1 MDPSQ
6 ADSPNTQR
14 DVPTVMGPV
23 SSAANIDYL
32 TPTMYQR
39 QLPES
44 SPATTISY
52 VPAEELESSVQG
64 HKVPQ
69 TGSTASY
76 SLNSPSHGDP
86 LLPREGHQ
94 FVMDIGHMSTQRI
107 LQRSDSVHPSQRPAY
122 SDNVVAATAS
132 SSVIEPNFGSVRP
145 EDFLR
150 TSGGNRGELT
160 ASAEQAVS
168 ESPGSRQ
175 SSVNLET
182 LDLSLIH
189 I

>member
-1 MDPSQ
+1 MDPGQ

-32 TPTMYQR
+32 TPTTYQR

-64 HKVPQ
+64 REVPQ
-69 TGSTASY
+69 TGSAASY
-76 SLNSPSHGDP
+76 SLNSPSHEDP
-86 LLPREGHQ
+86 LLPREGDQ

-122 SDNVVAATAS
+122 SDNVVAEAAS

-150 TSGGNRGELT
+150 TSGGDR
-160 ASAEQAVS
+160 
-168 ESPGSRQ
+168 
-175 SSVNLET
+175 
-182 LDLSLIH
+182 
-189 I
+189 